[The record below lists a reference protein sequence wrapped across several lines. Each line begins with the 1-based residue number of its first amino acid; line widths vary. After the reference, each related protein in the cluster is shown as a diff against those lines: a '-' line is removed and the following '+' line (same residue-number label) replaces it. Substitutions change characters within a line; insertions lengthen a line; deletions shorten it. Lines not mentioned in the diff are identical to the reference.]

1 MKLMNRNLRSAWY
14 QLYQGKTAVLDE
26 DGWETGE
33 TEVTYGEPVEVRV
46 NVSPAVGNAQQEIF
60 GTLES
65 YDKIV
70 MTDDMS
76 CPIDENTVMFI
87 DREPEYDGEGNLTV
101 THDYIVKRVAKSLNH
116 ISIGVAKVNV
126 NE

>member
-1 MKLMNRNLRSAWY
+1 MRLLKRNLKSVWY
-14 QLYQGKTAVLDE
+14 RLYQSRNPEYDDE
-26 DGWETGE
+26 GWETGE
-33 TEVTYGEPVEVRV
+33 AEVDYGDPVEMKA
-46 NVSPAVGNAQQEIF
+46 NVSPATGTAQQEIF
-60 GTLES
+60 GTLDS

-87 DREPEYDGEGNLTV
+87 DRQPEYEEGELIN

-116 ISIGVAKVNV
+116 ISYGVSKVNV

>member
-1 MKLMNRNLRSAWY
+1 MNRNLKSVWY
-14 QLYQGKTAVLDE
+14 QLYQGKTPVLDE

-33 TEVTYGEPVEVRV
+33 TEITYGEPVEMKV

-65 YDKIV
+65 YDKVV

-87 DREPEYDGEGNLTV
+87 DREPEYEEETLVN

-116 ISIGVAKVNV
+116 ISYGVAKVNV